1 MFSCT
6 VDIEIAANLDEVWL
20 QLVNIEFYGLWSPS
34 IVHVELPASSTTL
47 LSSPVKFTLNTLS
60 GRQIRKGKISEL
72 SAPHSLDFHFSRA
85 YNWWLEE
92 RWLMRM
98 SVNEKGNALVEIH
111 LEYLGWMKTS
121 AFHHEHLLTKALLEA
136 HLIALKEKLETLAYD
151 EDGDD
156 EIFDGFN

>member
-1 MFSCT
+1 MFIST
-6 VDIEIAANLDEVWL
+6 VDIEIAASLDEVWL

-34 IVHVELPASSTTL
+34 IVHVEVPANAVML

-60 GRQIRKGKISEL
+60 GRQMRRGKICSL
-72 SAPHSLDFHFSRA
+72 SAPYQLDFHFSRA

-98 SVNEKGNALVEIH
+98 STNEKGNTCVEIQ

-121 AFHHEHLLTKALLEA
+121 AFRHEHLLTKALLEA

-156 EIFDGFN
+156 EFFDELN